1 MTAGKTETVV
11 ISKCMEFRIKPDM
24 EQKVL
29 IWKTFG
35 CCRFVWNHLLDERI
49 GYEKVHKGKLL
60 NTTPAHLK
68 KDNPFLC
75 EVDSMALIN
84 TQLNLNQ
91 SCRKLFP
98 KGKSPKF
105 RAKGKDKRSYTTN
118 WINNNIEVLHKG
130 DSDNYIKLPKLGL
143 VRIILHRSI
152 PDGWRMKHATVKE
165 TASGKFFISLTFDVE
180 TEKKDP
186 IKEFDNVEAFDYS
199 MPSLIVSASGENN
212 ITSSDI
218 RWYRNLEDK
227 IAKEQRKLSRMQYG
241 SGNYWEQKHR
251 IGKLHEKARNRRKDF
266 LHKLSHNVAR
276 DFDAVIVEDINL
288 QHMSQTLNLGKAVY
302 DNGYGMLRTM
312 LSYKLQEK
320 GKVLVKVD
328 KFFPSS
334 KRCSVCHDVNHE
346 LKLADREWTCKSC
359 GTHHDRD
366 KNATKNLLDEGKD
379 ILNRWAS
386 GDSSLILAPTGVLS
400 GKKLHPQAHSNV
412 RQGGE

>member
-199 MPSLIVSASGENN
+199 MPSLIVSASEDND
-212 ITSSDI
+212 ISCDDI

-386 GDSSLILAPTGVLS
+386 GDSSLILTPTGVLS
-400 GKKLHPQAHSNV
+400 GKKLHP
-412 RQGGE
+412 